1 MEDRLKTNTSRWID
15 TTAAALFILFC
26 GIYTFTARGYL
37 VAADEIT
44 NFLAVR
50 QFVET
55 GDPSISCNLREDLTI
70 QRKDGKCFSKFD
82 PGIQILGTPF
92 YIAGRL
98 VGGPAPLD
106 TNSLSIPRVA
116 ISLLNVVLT
125 AGTIA
130 VLYLIARSLSD
141 SAAVAL
147 EIALIFG
154 LTTIAWPYASTYF
167 AQPIIA
173 FLLVSGMYFLFVEE
187 NTSVLRVILCGI
199 GFMLA
204 TLTRLDAL
212 PLIVV
217 MIGFYHVFNPKRS
230 LRDLAILTTFI
241 GLGLL
246 GQMAYNIYRTGSPLL
261 SGYASEGWNSVFW
274 KGLYGLTISPNKGIL
289 FFSPLVAASMPGFI
303 LLWKD
308 GKKKEVGLILSL
320 FVIQLATYSSWWT
333 WEGGWSWGPRFL
345 VVTNP
350 FLMLGLI
357 PWLRRRKAMVTIGIL
372 AMSGFCVQIVGV
384 TTNILS
390 YLPPK
395 GPLYTRFLY
404 DPQYSQIWL
413 ALNGLLQRKVSTLVT
428 GHGLGILTQEQ
439 YYLWVFGSLSL
450 IVIGLLWLKKIQS
463 DQPRLSEDP
472 EKSSRSSFVQ

>member
-1 MEDRLKTNTSRWID
+1 M
-15 TTAAALFILFC
+15 
-26 GIYTFTARGYL
+26 
-37 VAADEIT
+37 
-44 NFLAVR
+44 
-50 QFVET
+50 
-55 GDPSISCNLREDLTI
+55 
-70 QRKDGKCFSKFD
+70 QRNDGKCFSKFD
-82 PGIQILGTPF
+82 PGIQILGIPF

-98 VGGPAPLD
+98 VSGPAPLEAY
-106 TNSLSIPRVA
+106 SLSIPRVA
-116 ISLLNVVLT
+116 VSLLNVVLT
-125 AGTIA
+125 AGTVV
-130 VLYLIARSLSD
+130 VLYLIAYSLSD

-173 FLLVSGMYFLFVEE
+173 FLLVSGMYLLFVGE
-187 NTSVLRVILCGI
+187 NTSVLRIMLCGI

-217 MIGFYHVFNPKRS
+217 MIGFYYVFNQKRS
-230 LRDLAILTTFI
+230 LRDLAILTIFI

-246 GQMAYNIYRTGSPLL
+246 GQMAYNVYRTGSPFV
-261 SGYASEGWNSVFW
+261 SGYTSEGWVIAFW

-289 FFSPLVAASMPGFI
+289 FFSPLVAASAPGFV
-303 LLWKD
+303 LLWKE
-308 GKKKEVGLILSL
+308 GMKKEAGLILSL
-320 FVIQLATYSSWWT
+320 FVIQLITYSFWWT

-357 PWLRRRKAMVTIGIL
+357 PWLRRRKAMPIIGML
-372 AMSGFCVQIVGV
+372 ALGGFCVQIVGV

-390 YLPPK
+390 YLPPR
-395 GPLYTRFLY
+395 GDPYTHFLY
-404 DPQYSQIWL
+404 DPRYSQIWL
-413 ALNGLLQRKVSTLVT
+413 ALNDLLKLKVSTLVISQE
-428 GHGLGILTQEQ
+428 LGILTQGQ
-439 YYLWVFGSLSL
+439 YYLWIFGSLAL

-463 DQPRLSEDP
+463 GQPRPSKGP
-472 EKSSRSSFVQ
+472 ERM